1 MDLRFLIIGVIAILV
16 SRGGRKKLIGKE
28 RESGQWAEVFNGIG
42 VICILLFVVSIFY
55 Y

>member
-1 MDLRFLIIGVIAILV
+1 MELRFLFIGVIAILL
-16 SRGGRKKLIGKE
+16 SRDLRKKLIAEE